1 MKLRNILLALTALY
15 FFTRKKEKT
24 SFDPEKDSVPLVEEN
39 DKPEPIKMDKKRVQD
54 LEIFEDVERFDKPI
68 APNK

>member
-24 SFDPEKDSVPLVEEN
+24 SVDPKKDSVPLVEKKE
-39 DKPEPIKMDKKRVQD
+39 KPEPIKMDKKRVQD
-54 LEIFEDVERFDKPI
+54 LEIFEDQERFDKPI
-68 APNK
+68 APK